1 MKKIVR
7 SAIFAVVGTTGV
19 YLVARAL
26 GADEPAAYVAA
37 TVAVAVAA
45 YAVAAYVAATVA
57 EQEGVRYRWAL
68 SAYLLEALAI
78 GGALAVGNVVWCV
91 AIALAGVASLFIVL
105 RLAPQPS
112 ASVQVAQ

>member
-37 TVAVAVAA
+37 TVAV
-45 YAVAAYVAATVA
+45 AVAAYVAATVA